1 MFKKLLV
8 ANRGE
13 IACRI
18 IRAAKELGIQ
28 TVAIYNEIESTAR
41 HVKMADEAYMIGVD
55 PLDTYL
61 NKQRIIDLALE
72 VGADAIHPGYGFLAE
87 NAEFARMCEEAG
99 ITFVGPPW
107 QVIELMGDKARSKEI
122 MKKAGVPTVPGSD
135 GVLKDVE
142 EAKDIAKEIGYPVLL
157 KATAGGGG
165 RGIRICRNEEE
176 LVKNYES
183 AYNEAQKAFGK
194 GDLLLEKFIENPKH
208 IEFQVLGD
216 KYGNVIHL
224 GERDCSI
231 QRRNQKLVEI
241 APSLLLTPEK
251 REYYGNIVAKAA
263 KEIGY
268 YNAGTM
274 EFIADEE
281 GNLYFIEMNTRVQVE
296 HPVTEMV
303 TGIDIVKWQ
312 LRIAAGEKLKY
323 KQEDVKFNGY
333 SIECRI
339 NAEDPKNNFAP
350 SVGMIERYYVP
361 GGFGIRVEHAASRGF
376 EVTPYYD
383 SMIAKLIV
391 WAPEWEIAV
400 DRMKAALETY
410 EITGVKTT
418 IPLLIEIMKEPDF
431 RAGKFTTKYLDRHPQ
446 VFDYKEHRDKEDFV
460 AFISAVIASYHGL

>member
-1 MFKKLLV
+1 MFRKLLV

-28 TVAIYNEIESTAR
+28 TVAIYNEIEGTAR

-61 NKQRIIDLALE
+61 NKQRILDLALE

-87 NAEFARMCEEAG
+87 NAEFARMCEQAG

-107 QVIELMGDKARSKEI
+107 QVIELMGDKARSKEV
-122 MKKAGVPTVPGSD
+122 MKKAGVPVVPGSEGILRD
-135 GVLKDVE
+135 AE
-142 EAKDIAKEIGYPVLL
+142 EARELAREIGYPVLL

-176 LVKNYES
+176 LLKNYES
-183 AYNEAQKAFGK
+183 AYNEAQKAFGC
-194 GDLLLEKFIENPKH
+194 GDLLLEKYIENPKH

-241 APSLLLTPEK
+241 APSLLLDDEK
-251 REYYGNIVAKAA
+251 RAYYGEIVAKAA

-274 EFIADEE
+274 EFIADEQ
-281 GNLYFIEMNTRVQVE
+281 GNLYFIEMNTRIQVE

-312 LRIAAGEKLKY
+312 IRIAAGEKLRY
-323 KQEDVKFNGY
+323 RQEDINFKGF
-333 SIECRI
+333 SIEVRI
-339 NAEDPKNNFAP
+339 NAEDPKQNFAP

-391 WAPEWEIAV
+391 WAPSWEVAV
-400 DRMKAALETY
+400 DRMRAALETY

-431 RAGKFTTKYLDRHPQ
+431 RAGRFTTKYLEEHPQ
-446 VFDYKEHRDKEDFV
+446 VFDYREHRHKEDYV
-460 AFISAVIASYHGL
+460 ALISAVIASYHGL

>member
-1 MFKKLLV
+1 MFKKILV

-13 IACRI
+13 IAVRI
-18 IRAAKELGIQ
+18 IRAAKELGIP
-28 TVAIYNEIESTAR
+28 TVAIYNEVESTAR
-41 HVKMADEAYMIGVD
+41 HVKLADEAYMIGVD

-87 NAEFARMCEEAG
+87 NAEFAKMCEEAG
-99 ITFVGPPW
+99 ITFIGPHW
-107 QVIELMGDKARSKEI
+107 KVIELMGDKARSKEV
-122 MKKAGVPTVPGSD
+122 MKKAGVPVVPGSD
-135 GVLKDVE
+135 GVLKSVE
-142 EAKDIAKEIGYPVLL
+142 EAKALAKEIGYPVLL

-176 LVKNYES
+176 LVKNYEQAS
-183 AYNEAQKAFGK
+183 REAEKAFGC
-194 GDLLLEKFIENPKH
+194 GDLLLEKYIENPKH

-216 KYGNVIHL
+216 KHGNVIHL

-251 REYYGNIVAKAA
+251 REYYGEIVRKAA

-274 EFIADEE
+274 EFIADQE
-281 GNLYFIEMNTRVQVE
+281 GNLYFIEMNTRIQVE

-312 LRIAAGEKLKY
+312 IKIAAGEPLTI

-350 SVGMIERYYVP
+350 STGVIERYYVP
-361 GGFGIRVEHAASRGF
+361 GGFGIRVEHAAAKGF

-383 SMIAKLIV
+383 SMIAKLIT
-391 WAPEWEIAV
+391 WAPTWEEV
-400 DRMKAALETY
+400 VERMRAALETY

-418 IPLLIEIMKEPDF
+418 IPLLINIMKEKDF
-431 RAGKFTTKYLDRHPQ
+431 KAGKFTTKYLEEHPE
-446 VFDYKEHRDKEDFV
+446 VFEYEEHKDKEDFV
-460 AFISAVIASYHGL
+460 AMLSAAIAAYHGL

>member
-1 MFKKLLV
+1 V

-13 IACRI
+13 IAVRI
-18 IRAAKELGIQ
+18 IRACKELGIP
-28 TVAIYNEIESTAR
+28 TVAIYNEVESTAR
-41 HVKMADEAYMIGVD
+41 HVKLADEAYMIGVD

-72 VGADAIHPGYGFLAE
+72 VGADAVHPGYGFLAE
-87 NAEFARMCEEAG
+87 NAEFAKMCEEAG
-99 ITFVGPPW
+99 ITFIGPHW
-107 QVIELMGDKARSKEI
+107 KVIELMGDKARSKEV
-122 MKKAGVPTVPGSD
+122 MKKAGVPVVPGSE
-135 GVLKDVE
+135 GVLKSVE
-142 EAKDIAKEIGYPVLL
+142 EAKAIAKEIGYPVLL

-176 LVKNYES
+176 LVKNYEQAS
-183 AYNEAQKAFGK
+183 REAEKAFGC

-208 IEFQVLGD
+208 IEYQVLGD
-216 KYGNVIHL
+216 KHGNVIHL

-251 REYYGNIVAKAA
+251 REYYGEIVAKAA

-281 GNLYFIEMNTRVQVE
+281 GNLYFIEMNTRIQVE

-303 TGIDIVKWQ
+303 TGVDIVKWQ
-312 LRIAAGEKLKY
+312 IKIAAGEPLTI

-350 SVGMIERYYVP
+350 STGVIERYYVP
-361 GGFGIRVEHAASRGF
+361 GGFGIRVEHAAAKGF

-383 SMIAKLIV
+383 SMIAKLIT
-391 WAPEWEIAV
+391 WAPTWEEAV
-400 DRMKAALETY
+400 ERMRAALETY

-418 IPLLIEIMKEPDF
+418 IPLLTNIMKEKDF
-431 RAGKFTTKYLDRHPQ
+431 KAGKFTTKYLEQHPE
-446 VFDYKEHRDKEDFV
+446 VFEYEEHKDKEDLS
-460 AFISAVIASYHGL
+460 AIISAAIAAYHGL

>member
-1 MFKKLLV
+1 MFNKVLV

-13 IACRI
+13 IAVRI
-18 IRAAKELGIQ
+18 IRACKELGIP
-28 TVAIYNEIESTAR
+28 TVAIYNEVEGTAR
-41 HVKMADEAYMIGVD
+41 HVKLADEAYMIGVD

-87 NAEFARMCEEAG
+87 NAEFAKMCEEAG
-99 ITFVGPPW
+99 ITFIGPHW
-107 QVIELMGDKARSKEI
+107 KVIELMGDKARSKEV
-122 MKKAGVPTVPGSD
+122 MKKAGVPVVPGSD
-135 GVLKDVE
+135 GVLKSVE
-142 EAKDIAKEIGYPVLL
+142 EAKALAREIGYPVLL

-176 LVKNYES
+176 LVKNYEQAS
-183 AYNEAQKAFGK
+183 REAEKAFGC
-194 GDLLLEKFIENPKH
+194 GDLLLEKYIENPKH
-208 IEFQVLGD
+208 IEYQVLGD
-216 KYGNVIHL
+216 KHGNVIHL

-251 REYYGNIVAKAA
+251 REHYGQIVVKAA

-274 EFIADEE
+274 EFIADQE
-281 GNLYFIEMNTRVQVE
+281 GNLYFIEMNTRIQVE

-312 LRIAAGEKLKY
+312 IRIAAGEPLTV

-333 SIECRI
+333 AIECRI
-339 NAEDPKNNFAP
+339 NAEDPRNNFAP
-350 SVGMIERYYVP
+350 STGVIERYYVP
-361 GGFGIRVEHAASRGF
+361 GGFGIRVEHAASKGF

-383 SMIAKLIV
+383 SMIAKLIT
-391 WAPEWEIAV
+391 WAPEWEEAV
-400 DRMKAALETY
+400 ERMRAALETY

-418 IPLLIEIMKEPDF
+418 IPLLINIMKEKDF
-431 RAGKFTTKYLDRHPQ
+431 KAGKFTTKYLEEHPE
-446 VFDYKEHRDKEDFV
+446 VFEYEEHRDKEDLT
-460 AFISAVIASYHGL
+460 AIISAAIAAYHGL

>member
-1 MFKKLLV
+1 MFKKVLV

-13 IACRI
+13 IAVRI
-18 IRAAKELGIQ
+18 IRACKELGIP
-28 TVAIYNEIESTAR
+28 TVAIYNEVESTAR
-41 HVKMADEAYMIGVD
+41 HVKLADEAYMIGVD

-87 NAEFARMCEEAG
+87 NAEFAKMCEEAG
-99 ITFVGPPW
+99 ITFIGPHW
-107 QVIELMGDKARSKEI
+107 KVIELMGDKARSKEV
-122 MKKAGVPTVPGSD
+122 MKKAGVPVVPGSE
-135 GVLKDVE
+135 GVLKSVE
-142 EAKDIAKEIGYPVLL
+142 EAKALAKEIGYPVLL

-176 LVKNYES
+176 LIKNYDQAS
-183 AYNEAQKAFGK
+183 REAEKAFGC
-194 GDLLLEKFIENPKH
+194 GDLLLEKYIENPKH

-216 KYGNVIHL
+216 KHGNVIHL

-251 REYYGNIVAKAA
+251 REYYGEIVRKAA

-274 EFIADEE
+274 EFIADQE
-281 GNLYFIEMNTRVQVE
+281 GNLYFIEMNTRIQVE

-312 LRIAAGEKLKY
+312 IKIAAGEPLTI

-333 SIECRI
+333 AIECRI

-350 SVGMIERYYVP
+350 STGVIERYYVP
-361 GGFGIRVEHAASRGF
+361 GGFGIRVEHAAAKGF

-383 SMIAKLIV
+383 SMIAKLIT
-391 WAPEWEIAV
+391 WAPTWEEAV
-400 DRMKAALETY
+400 ERMRAALETY

-418 IPLLIEIMKEPDF
+418 IPLLINIMKEKDF
-431 RAGKFTTKYLDRHPQ
+431 KSGKFTTKYLEEHPE
-446 VFDYKEHRDKEDFV
+446 VFEYEEHKDKEDFV
-460 AFISAVIASYHGL
+460 AILSAAIAAYHGL

>member
-1 MFKKLLV
+1 MFKKLLI

-18 IRAAKELGIQ
+18 IRAAKELGIK
-28 TVAIYNEIESTAR
+28 TAAIYSDVEPTAR

-61 NKQRIIDLALE
+61 NMHRIVDLALE
-72 VGADAIHPGYGFLAE
+72 IGADAIHPGYGFLAE
-87 NAEFARMCEEAG
+87 NAEFAKLCEEKG
-99 ITFVGPPW
+99 ITFIGPSSE
-107 QVIELMGDKARSKEI
+107 VIALMGDKARSKEV
-122 MKKAGVPTVPGSD
+122 MKKAGLPVVPGSD
-135 GVLKDVE
+135 GVLKNVE
-142 EAKDIAKEIGYPVLL
+142 EAKAIAKDVGYPVLL

-183 AYNEAQKAFGK
+183 AYSEAEKAFGK
-194 GDLLLEKFIENPKH
+194 GELLLEKFIENPKH
-208 IEFQVLGD
+208 IEYQVLGD

-241 APSLLLTPEK
+241 APSLILTPEK
-251 REYYGNIVAKAA
+251 REYYGELVVKAA

-303 TGIDIVKWQ
+303 TGVDIVKWQ
-312 LRIAAGEKLKY
+312 IRIAAGEKLRY
-323 KQEDVKFNGY
+323 KQKDITFNGY

-339 NAEDPKNNFAP
+339 NAEDPKKNFAP
-350 SVGMIERYYVP
+350 SIGTIERYYVP

-418 IPLLIEIMKEPDF
+418 IPLLIEIMREPDF
-431 RAGKFTTKYLDRHPQ
+431 RAGKFTTKYLDTHPQ
-446 VFDYKEHRDKEDFV
+446 VFEYKEHRDKEDYV
-460 AFISAVIASYHGL
+460 AFISAVIAAYHGL

>member
-1 MFKKLLV
+1 MFRKLLV

-28 TVAIYNEIESTAR
+28 TVAIYNEIEGTAR

-61 NKQRIIDLALE
+61 NKQRILDLALE

-87 NAEFARMCEEAG
+87 NAEFARMCEQAG

-107 QVIELMGDKARSKEI
+107 QVIELMGDKARSKEV
-122 MKKAGVPTVPGSD
+122 MKKAGVPVVPGSEGILRD
-135 GVLKDVE
+135 AE
-142 EAKDIAKEIGYPVLL
+142 EARELAREIGYPVLL

-176 LVKNYES
+176 LLKNYES
-183 AYNEAQKAFGK
+183 AYNEAQKAFGC
-194 GDLLLEKFIENPKH
+194 GDLLLEKYIENPKH

-216 KYGNVIHL
+216 N
-224 GERDCSI
+224 
-231 QRRNQKLVEI
+231 
-241 APSLLLTPEK
+241 SLLLDDEK
-251 REYYGNIVAKAA
+251 RAYYGEIVAKAA

-274 EFIADEE
+274 EFIADEQ
-281 GNLYFIEMNTRVQVE
+281 GNLYFIEMNTRIQVE

-303 TGIDIVKWQ
+303 TGID
-312 LRIAAGEKLKY
+312 
-323 KQEDVKFNGY
+323 
-333 SIECRI
+333 
-339 NAEDPKNNFAP
+339 
-350 SVGMIERYYVP
+350 YYVP

-391 WAPEWEIAV
+391 WAPSWEVAV
-400 DRMKAALETY
+400 DRMRAALETY

-431 RAGKFTTKYLDRHPQ
+431 RAGRFTTKYLEEHPQ
-446 VFDYKEHRDKEDFV
+446 VFDYREHRHKEDYV
-460 AFISAVIASYHGL
+460 ALISAVIASYHGL

>member
-1 MFKKLLV
+1 MFKKILV

-13 IACRI
+13 IACRV

-28 TVAIYNEIESTAR
+28 TVAIYNEIEGTAR

-99 ITFVGPPW
+99 ITFIGPPW
-107 QVIELMGDKARSKEI
+107 QVIELMGDKARSKEV
-122 MKKAGVPTVPGSD
+122 MKKAGVPVVPGSE

-142 EAKDIAKEIGYPVLL
+142 EAKAIAKEIGYPVLL

-183 AYNEAQKAFGK
+183 AYNEAKKAFGR
-194 GDLLLEKFIENPKH
+194 GELLLEKYIENPKH

-241 APSLLLTPEK
+241 APSLLLDDEK
-251 REYYGNIVAKAA
+251 RAYYGEIVAKAA

-274 EFIADEE
+274 EFIADEK
-281 GNLYFIEMNTRVQVE
+281 GNLYFIEMNTRIQVE

-312 LRIAAGEKLKY
+312 IRIAAGEPLRY
-323 KQEDVKFNGY
+323 KQEDVKFHGY

-350 SVGMIERYYVP
+350 STGVIERYYVP
-361 GGFGIRVEHAASRGF
+361 GGFGIRVEHAASRGY

-383 SMIAKLIV
+383 SLIAKLIV

-400 DRMKAALETY
+400 DRMRAALETY

-418 IPLLIEIMKEPDF
+418 IPLLINIMKEPDF
-431 RAGKFTTKYLDRHPQ
+431 RAGKFTTKYLEEHPE

-460 AFISAVIASYHGL
+460 ALISAAIANYHGL

>member
-1 MFKKLLV
+1 MFKKILV

-13 IACRI
+13 IAVRI
-18 IRAAKELGIQ
+18 IRAAKELGIP
-28 TVAIYNEIESTAR
+28 TVAIYNEVESTAR
-41 HVKMADEAYMIGVD
+41 HVKLADEAYMIGVD

-87 NAEFARMCEEAG
+87 NAEFAKMCEEAG
-99 ITFVGPPW
+99 ITFIGPHW
-107 QVIELMGDKARSKEI
+107 KVIELMGDKARSKEV
-122 MKKAGVPTVPGSD
+122 MKKAGVPVVPGSD
-135 GVLKDVE
+135 GVLKSVE
-142 EAKDIAKEIGYPVLL
+142 EAKALAKEIGYPVLL

-176 LVKNYES
+176 LVKNYEQAS
-183 AYNEAQKAFGK
+183 REAEKAFGC
-194 GDLLLEKFIENPKH
+194 GDLLLEKYIENPKH

-216 KYGNVIHL
+216 KHGNVIHL

-251 REYYGNIVAKAA
+251 REYYGEIVRKAA

-274 EFIADEE
+274 EFIADQE
-281 GNLYFIEMNTRVQVE
+281 GNLYFIEMNTRIQVE
-296 HPVTEMV
+296 HPVSEMV

-312 LRIAAGEKLKY
+312 IRIAAGEPLTI

-350 SVGMIERYYVP
+350 STGVIERYYVP
-361 GGFGIRVEHAASRGF
+361 GGFGIRVEHAAAKGF

-383 SMIAKLIV
+383 SMIAKLIT
-391 WAPEWEIAV
+391 WAPTWEEAV
-400 DRMKAALETY
+400 ERMRAALETY

-418 IPLLIEIMKEPDF
+418 IPLLINIMKEKDF
-431 RAGKFTTKYLDRHPQ
+431 KAGKFTTKYLEEHPE
-446 VFDYKEHRDKEDFV
+446 VFEYEEHKDKEDFV
-460 AFISAVIASYHGL
+460 AMLSAAIAAYHGL

>member
-1 MFKKLLV
+1 MFKKVLV

-13 IACRI
+13 IAVRI
-18 IRAAKELGIQ
+18 IRACKELGIP
-28 TVAIYNEIESTAR
+28 TVAIYNEVESTAR
-41 HVKMADEAYMIGVD
+41 HVKLADEAYMIGVD

-99 ITFVGPPW
+99 ITFIGPHW
-107 QVIELMGDKARSKEI
+107 KVIELMGDKARSKEV
-122 MKKAGVPTVPGSD
+122 MKKAGVPVVPGSD
-135 GVLKDVE
+135 GVLKSLE
-142 EAKDIAKEIGYPVLL
+142 EAKALAKELGYPVLL

-176 LVKNYES
+176 LVKNYDQAS
-183 AYNEAQKAFGK
+183 REAEKAFGC
-194 GDLLLEKFIENPKH
+194 GDLLLEKYIENPKH

-251 REYYGNIVAKAA
+251 REYYGEIVRKAA

-274 EFIADEE
+274 EFIADQE
-281 GNLYFIEMNTRVQVE
+281 GNLYFIEMNTRIQVE

-312 LRIAAGEKLKY
+312 IRIAAGEPLTI

-333 SIECRI
+333 AIECRI

-350 SVGMIERYYVP
+350 STGVIERYYVP
-361 GGFGIRVEHAASRGF
+361 GGFGIRVEHAAAKGF

-383 SMIAKLIV
+383 SMIAKLIT
-391 WAPEWEIAV
+391 WAPTWEEAV
-400 DRMKAALETY
+400 ERMRAALETY

-418 IPLLIEIMKEPDF
+418 IPLLINIMKEKDF
-431 RAGKFTTKYLDRHPQ
+431 RAGKFTTKYLEEHPE
-446 VFDYKEHRDKEDFV
+446 VFEYEEHKDKEDFV
-460 AFISAVIASYHGL
+460 AMLSAVIAAYHGL

>member
-1 MFKKLLV
+1 MFNKVLV

-13 IACRI
+13 IAVRI
-18 IRAAKELGIQ
+18 IRACKELGIP
-28 TVAIYNEIESTAR
+28 TVAIYNEVESTAR
-41 HVKMADEAYMIGVD
+41 HVKLADEAYMIGTD

-87 NAEFARMCEEAG
+87 NAEFAKMCEEAG
-99 ITFVGPPW
+99 ITFIGPHW
-107 QVIELMGDKARSKEI
+107 KVIELMGDKARSKEV
-122 MKKAGVPTVPGSD
+122 MKKAGVPVVPGSD
-135 GVLKDVE
+135 GVLKSLE
-142 EAKDIAKEIGYPVLL
+142 EAKALAKEIGYPVLL

-176 LVKNYES
+176 LVKNYEQAS
-183 AYNEAQKAFGK
+183 REAEKAFGR

-216 KYGNVIHL
+216 KHGNVIHL

-251 REYYGNIVAKAA
+251 REYYGNIVTKAA

-274 EFIADEE
+274 EFIADQE
-281 GNLYFIEMNTRVQVE
+281 GNLYFIEMNTRIQVE
-296 HPVTEMV
+296 HPVSEMV

-312 LRIAAGEKLKY
+312 IKIAAGEPLTV

-333 SIECRI
+333 AIECRI
-339 NAEDPKNNFAP
+339 NAEDPKKNFAP
-350 SVGMIERYYVP
+350 STGVIERYYVP
-361 GGFGIRVEHAASRGF
+361 GGFGIRVEHAAARGF

-383 SMIAKLIV
+383 SMIAKLIT
-391 WAPEWEIAV
+391 WAPTWEEV
-400 DRMKAALETY
+400 VERMKAALETY

-418 IPLLIEIMKEPDF
+418 IPLLINIMKEKDF
-431 RAGKFTTKYLDRHPQ
+431 RSGRFTTKYLEEHPE
-446 VFDYKEHRDKEDFV
+446 VFEYEEHRDKEDF
-460 AFISAVIASYHGL
+460 AALISAAIAAYHGL